1 LPDAPSP
8 RYEVPSVRRFTE
20 HDRDMRLQSP
30 IMETVIGSAG
40 RLAEGRS
47 G

>member
-1 LPDAPSP
+1 MSPDAPSP
-8 RYEVPSVRRFTE
+8 RYEVLSVRRFTE

-30 IMETVIGSAG
+30 IMETVIAAG